1 MSSADWDRRHQARAT
16 ERWDDAT
23 RYLSDIVGPAG
34 GRDGSAEL
42 EASPGS
48 AYRAEPFASRGA
60 ALDLAC
66 GTGGAAAWLAE
77 AGWEVTG
84 VDFSPV
90 ALGIA
95 ASRAPSVTWLEAD
108 LRTWQ
113 AEPGAYNLVHIAYLH
128 LPQQTIRAVLEMA
141 ARDAAFLLLF
151 PATAELSRFYRKRG
165 FSTSVSV
172 PAPILAEQ
180 SAISPENRLQQAPY
194 MTYRERAGQH
204 QYAFIW
210 SEPLFDFAYR
220 ECMFR
225 SGLVLPPWFCY
236 PAEKRF
242 VCKPYM
248 IPEKPGT
255 TSFVQALGR
264 FLVPV
269 PGLHEKN
276 SIFFLPLD

>member
-141 ARDAAFLLLF
+141 ARALAPNGRLILVGHAVANATEGVGGPSN
-151 PATAELSRFYRKRG
+151 PAVLYDVTEVVRW
-165 FSTSVSV
+165 
-172 PAPILAEQ
+172 LAEAGLDIEDARIESRPVAGETRRALDVVVVAQ
-180 SAISPENRLQQAPY
+180 RKGNPE
-194 MTYRERAGQH
+194 
-204 QYAFIW
+204 
-210 SEPLFDFAYR
+210 
-220 ECMFR
+220 
-225 SGLVLPPWFCY
+225 
-236 PAEKRF
+236 
-242 VCKPYM
+242 
-248 IPEKPGT
+248 
-255 TSFVQALGR
+255 
-264 FLVPV
+264 
-269 PGLHEKN
+269 
-276 SIFFLPLD
+276 

>member
-1 MSSADWDRRHQARAT
+1 VIRKANHRDQAALR
-16 ERWDDAT
+16 EIW
-23 RYLSDIVGPAG
+23 
-34 GRDGSAEL
+34 
-42 EASPGS
+42 
-48 AYRAEPFASRGA
+48 GA
-60 ALDLAC
+60 AFGDGPDYAAFVTAQCLEKGTVLYCPEGRSMLTLFPLSLAFY
-66 GTGGAAAWLAE
+66 GKMMLQGYY
-77 AGWEVTG
+77 VYG
-84 VDFSPV
+84 VATHPVQQHKGFSSM
-90 ALGIA
+90 L
-95 ASRAPSVTWLEAD
+95 
-108 LRTWQ
+108 
-113 AEPGAYNLVHIAYLH
+113 
-128 LPQQTIRAVLEMA
+128 LEMA